1 MPRAGSVLEL
11 NGSLARSRNLA
22 IEETLADV
30 FGNNTDDYNR
40 CARATSL
47 DHGPLNM
54 LPGAQVNSPGAAR
67 QFVAQGK
74 AEGLA
79 LLRQAVRRL
88 RVASWRRINSQQTV

>member
-1 MPRAGSVLEL
+1 M
-11 NGSLARSRNLA
+11 
-22 IEETLADV
+22 

-54 LPGAQVNSPGAAR
+54 LLGAQVNSPGAAR